1 MNQLNLFPEQQPA
14 YKEGDVVNGKRVVRT
29 KHGDLQLV
37 PITGKTKEQY
47 IEQARQLW
55 GDKYDYTDSVYIENK
70 KPIIIYCPRHDYHFR
85 VAMAQNHILKP
96 NGTFRPT
103 GCPICEY
110 ERKFGGDFGPEW
122 RDTLKLSSNS
132 NRVGLIRPKS
142 KKHHLTPEQRA
153 EREAKA
159 EQRRR
164 EKEQRRQERERQK
177 QERKEARLRNQEEA
191 RRKRQEEKARLQAER
206 EQQKQQRVADLQERF
221 RREAPK
227 AQGEGY
233 QYRGI
238 ENITTTIS
246 HVDVHCPNPE
256 HEWHPMRVDLIL
268 QGCKCRECAGRHVP
282 LEERRAK
289 FVKDFHKKHG
299 HEHYD
304 VMAEDYVNNDTP
316 IRIRCKIH
324 NYDFMTAPDNILRGG
339 GGCPY
344 CTASEGE
351 ATILGWLDNHKEE
364 YTWHYAMPN
373 EDPTLPL
380 QYIEA
385 DFYLPDV
392 GRQPM
397 VIEYHGEQHY
407 KYVPHFY
414 KGKRVRS
421 FEVQKQRDCY
431 LRKYCSEHHIRLLEI
446 PFWDLNN
453 IDTIL
458 QETLKKYRE

>member
-1 MNQLNLFPEQQPA
+1 MNQLNLFPNQQPA

-37 PITGKTKEQY
+37 PITGKTKAY
-47 IEQARQLW
+47 YVEQARQLW
-55 GDKYDYTDSVYIENK
+55 GDKYDYTDSVYVENK
-70 KPIIIYCPRHDYHFR
+70 KPIIIYCPKHDYHFR

-110 ERKFGGDFGPEW
+110 ERKYGGDFGLEW
-122 RDTLKLSSNS
+122 RDTLKLSANS
-132 NRVGLIRPKS
+132 NRVGLIVNTGKPKLS
-142 KKHHLTPEQRA
+142 EKEKARRRA
-153 EREAKA
+153 ERDAATAERRQKRKEERRKAYEERMRLQHEETLRRQEERKA
-159 EQRRR
+159 ERKRQTE
-164 EKEQRRQERERQK
+164 EKEQQRI
-177 QERKEARLRNQEEA
+177 KE
-191 RRKRQEEKARLQAER
+191 
-206 EQQKQQRVADLQERF
+206 LQEMF
-221 RREAPK
+221 LREAPK

-233 QYRGI
+233 QYRGVEKI
-238 ENITTTIS
+238 RRTKD
-246 HVDVHCPNPE
+246 HVEVHCPNPD
-256 HEWHPMRVDLIL
+256 HEWHPMLVSLIL

-289 FVKDFHKKHG
+289 FVKDFHKRHG

-316 IRIRCKIH
+316 IRVRCKIH
-324 NYDFMTAPDNILRGG
+324 NYDFMTSPDNILRGG

-421 FEVQKQRDCY
+421 FEIQKQRDRY

-446 PFWDLNN
+446 PYWDLNN

-458 QETLKKYRE
+458 QETMKKYRE